1 MLRNRVILLVGVLL
15 VACGANPTP
24 TATPASAT
32 PTPVAAALFTNAT
45 EAPTTVPPTITVQP
59 SPTTPATQYTIA
71 AGDTLWDIAVR
82 IGASLDEMILAN
94 PSLIPDLLHPGDVI
108 NLPGAGATPAPQ
120 PRRAPA
126 AASPTPAASA
136 PLTNTANARVAADAD
151 RLRLREGP
159 STDTTV
165 IAHLAALTPL
175 TILQHSAD
183 SAWLEV
189 ALTDGTHGWVM
200 AQYVDTGETTSLDAE
215 ALPVQEPYLSGFTS
229 RAKEIFRLGQ
239 TMGNHA
245 DVFAVIGDSN
255 SASALYLEPFDQG
268 YYDLGNYGYLKDT
281 ITYFKGSFTYTSV
294 AAVVG
299 FDTLKLMD
307 PTRADAAKCLPGESP
322 LVCEYRRKRPAVALI
337 LIGTND
343 TMNWQH
349 FEANLRPIIETT
361 IAQGIVP
368 VLFTKGDD
376 LESTKYHAPEGY
388 INAIIERL
396 SYEYSVPLLDLHQTT
411 VKLPNSGFGSDG
423 FHFNVPPDGRTAFFT
438 GDHMNYGYTIRN
450 LTALQML
457 DAVRRLI
464 LTN

>member
-1 MLRNRVILLVGVLL
+1 MLVGVLL
-15 VACGANPTP
+15 IACGANPTP
-24 TATPASAT
+24 TATPEPTTPPLAAAASVASAT
-32 PTPVAAALFTNAT
+32 N
-45 EAPTTVPPTITVQP
+45 APTAVRPTITAQP

-71 AGDTLWDIAVR
+71 AGDTLWDVAVR

-94 PSLIPDLLHPGDVI
+94 PNIIPDLLHPGDVI
-108 NLPGAGATPAPQ
+108 NLPGAGPTPAPQ
-120 PRRAPA
+120 PTRAQV

-159 STDTTV
+159 SADATI

-183 SAWLEV
+183 NAWLEV

-200 AQYVDTGETTSLDAE
+200 AQYIDTGETMSLAAE
-215 ALPVQEPYLSGFTS
+215 ALPVQEPYLSGFTT

-245 DVFAVIGDSN
+245 NVFAVIGDSN

-294 AAVVG
+294 AAIVG

-307 PTRADAAKCLPGESP
+307 PARADAAKCLSGESP

-361 IAQGIVP
+361 IAHGIVP

-376 LESTKYHAPEGY
+376 LEFTKYQAPEGY
-388 INAIIERL
+388 INTIIQKL
-396 SYEYSVPLLDLHQTT
+396 SREYSVPLLDLHQVT
-411 VKLPNSGFGSDG
+411 VKLPNGGFGSDG

>member
-24 TATPASAT
+24 TTIPAPAT
-32 PTPVAAALFTNAT
+32 PTPAAAALITSAT
-45 EAPTTVPPTITVQP
+45 EAPATVPPTITAQP

-71 AGDTLWDIAVR
+71 VGDTLWDIAVR

-94 PSLIPDLLHPGDVI
+94 PSIIPDLLHPGDVI
-108 NLPGAGATPAPQ
+108 NLPGAGPTPVPQ
-120 PRRAPA
+120 PTRAPA
-126 AASPTPAASA
+126 ATQPTPTASA
-136 PLTNTANARVAADAD
+136 PITNTANARVAADAD
-151 RLRLREGP
+151 RLRLRESP
-159 STDTTV
+159 STDATI

-175 TILQHSAD
+175 TILQHSTD
-183 SAWLEV
+183 NAWLEV
-189 ALTDGTHGWVM
+189 ALSNGVRGWVM
-200 AQYVDTGETTSLDAE
+200 AQYIDTGKTTSLAAE
-215 ALPVQEPYLSGFTS
+215 ALPVQEPYLSGFTT
-229 RAKEIFRLGQ
+229 RAREIFQLGQ
-239 TMGNHA
+239 SMGNHA
-245 DVFAVIGDSN
+245 NVFAVVGDSN

-268 YYDLGNYGYLKDT
+268 YYDLGDYGYLKDT
-281 ITYFKGSFTYTSV
+281 ITYFKGSFTFTTA

-307 PTRADAAKCLPGESP
+307 PARADAAKCEAGESP

-361 IAQGIVP
+361 IAKGIVP

-376 LESTKYHAPEGY
+376 LESTKYHAPAGY

-396 SYEYSVPLLDLHQTT
+396 SREYSVPLLDLHQ
-411 VKLPNSGFGSDG
+411 VSIKLPNSGFGSDG